1 MSTKAEIVLAATDRS
16 AAAFAAVSRHFDNL
30 QAKAKAIKGGLAG
43 VGSALGAGLVV
54 AQGRGLIDMLD
65 GLDDMSEKTG
75 ISVEKLS
82 ELRYAGEVA
91 GTPIEALSGGFSRLA
106 KMMGEAAGG
115 NKEAVSTFKALG
127 VEFKNADGTLRSTD
141 DVLGD
146 LADRFATYEDGA
158 AKATL
163 AQKIFGKSG
172 AEMLPLLNL
181 GRKGIADLRTEA
193 EQLGAIYGGALA
205 KEAADFNDNLKRLE
219 LASQA
224 AAISIGGPLLKSLSG
239 LLNQYIEIKKLGA
252 VGLVIKD
259 IGLGALDPNFSKM
272 SMNAGADIKKLTAER
287 AQLQRDID
295 ESFGKNVGG
304 PNAVAMANR
313 ARQFDIDNL
322 NRYIEIAKARQR
334 VEALS
339 NADPNDAND
348 AVSRRFQ
355 RETPKVAAPILASG
369 GAGAKAKDPEADAK
383 RYLETLDKQV
393 EKAKDLSQVE
403 ITLAEIRR
411 TRAEGKTFSDEDK
424 QRALIAAATI
434 DIEKERDEN
443 KKAALSAQQEG
454 QRRLLAMQD
463 DERRIIEATRT
474 PLESYNAALE
484 HLNKLRSEGFLQ
496 GDAYGR
502 AIAAEATKYGEAK
515 AQLDELNKH
524 TDDFSK
530 QAAENVQGAL
540 GSGLAD
546 LLDGEFDNIGKNFQK
561 MLNRMVAEAAA
572 AQIARSMF
580 GDMVSGGSGSG
591 WFGSALS
598 GFGSLFGGGSG
609 YSAANQ
615 AGLDGLITGLSG
627 VPKFDVGTNYV
638 PRDMLAMIHEGEAI
652 VPKAYNHGDVG
663 SPAGGMTYA
672 PNYAIQIDARSDK
685 GEIYAGVQRMLN
697 QNNKAQYEIFQ
708 RMKIAPQS

>member
-1 MSTKAEIVLAATDRS
+1 MSTRAEIILAATDRS
-16 AAAFAAVSRHFDNL
+16 AAAFAAVSRHFDGL
-30 QAKAKAIKGGLAG
+30 QSKATAIKGGLAG
-43 VGSALGAGLVV
+43 IGSALGGALVIS
-54 AQGRGLIDMLD
+54 QGRGLIDMLD

-127 VEFKNADGTLRSTD
+127 VEFKNADGTLRNTD

-224 AAISIGGPLLKSLSG
+224 AAISIGGPLLKSLG
-239 LLNQYIEIKKLGA
+239 NLLNQYIEIKKLGS

-259 IGLGALDPNFSKM
+259 IGLGVLDPNFSTM
-272 SMNAGADIKKLTAER
+272 SMNAGADVKKIMAQRE
-287 AQLQRDID
+287 QLQRDIAQTAKKAD
-295 ESFGKNVGG
+295 RPEYAEAI
-304 PNAVAMANR
+304 NAPRIRELAE
-313 ARQFDIDNL
+313 L
-322 NRYIEIAKARQR
+322 GRYLEVAKARQR
-334 VEALS
+334 IDALS
-339 NADPNDAND
+339 SAGPNDSDD

-355 RETPKVAAPILASG
+355 RASTKTAPPILPSG

-383 RYLETLDKQV
+383 RYLETLEKQV

-443 KKAALSAQQEG
+443 KKAALAAQQEG

-484 HLNKLRSEGFLQ
+484 HLNKLRTEGFLQ

-524 TDDFSK
+524 TDEFSK

-546 LLDGEFDNIGKNFQK
+546 VLDGEFDNISKNFQK
-561 MLNRMVAEAAA
+561 MLNRMAAEALA
-572 AQIARSMF
+572 AQLARSMF
-580 GDMVSGGSGSG
+580 GDMVKGGAGSG
-591 WFGSALS
+591 WVGSALS
-598 GFGSLFGGGSG
+598 GFGSIFGGSSG
-609 YSAANQ
+609 YSAASMD
-615 AGLDGLITGLSG
+615 ALDVVMKGFSG
-627 VPKFDVGTNYV
+627 VPALDIGTNYV
-638 PRDMLAMIHEGEAI
+638 PRDMLALIHEGEAV

-663 SPAGGMTYA
+663 SPSGGMTYA
-672 PNYAIQIDARSDK
+672 PVSHIQIDARSDK